1 MVFSVSGFRLVYNR
15 DDDRRKEALRLS
27 LLLAT
32 VHLQTVL
39 QESCGVETP
48 RNEERLLVR
57 IRVLEQVQPEETH
70 EEVWTLRLNWM
81 LEV

>member
-1 MVFSVSGFRLVYNR
+1 MSV
-15 DDDRRKEALRLS
+15 
-27 LLLAT
+27 LLAT

-81 LEV
+81 LEPPIIGQHSHFCASITSCYSWYLKYR